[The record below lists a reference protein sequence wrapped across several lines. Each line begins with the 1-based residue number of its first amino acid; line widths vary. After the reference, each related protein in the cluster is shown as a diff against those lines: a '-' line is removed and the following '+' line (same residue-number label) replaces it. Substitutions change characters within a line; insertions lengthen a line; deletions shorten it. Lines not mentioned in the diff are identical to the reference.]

1 MSVPEREPFI
11 QVPAALNLLVHPDY
25 RSSYLETYLAIR
37 SRVTLSPASEHYSR
51 CFPGIESIGERYG
64 QTRTTVC
71 EAIAWLE
78 ANAYLYKQ
86 RRRRDSNL
94 YTIILRREW
103 FIQLRDSE
111 GLDCAKQKYEAWLE
125 EQRVEARGRNSAG
138 VSRAEICR
146 PSRNTL
152 KSEMKDIKK
161 SSPGSGPPDVI
172 PRGTSRGL
180 PSKKSSPAD
189 PDLDPEDLK
198 PLTTHTPELNVGGK
212 APTASLPPGPFPRRK
227 DLIDLDPTVTPEDWD
242 ARVVVAKAKAARML
256 EEEEAKKKGG
266 A

>member
-1 MSVPEREPFI
+1 MERERFVA
-11 QVPAALNLLVHPDY
+11 VPVTLNVLCHPDY

-37 SRVTLSPASEHYSR
+37 SRVNLSPVNDNYSR
-51 CFPGIESIGERYG
+51 CFPGIGTIGEKFG
-64 QTRTTVC
+64 QTRTTVI

-78 ANAYLYKQ
+78 ANGYLYKQ

-94 YTIILRREW
+94 YTIVLRREW
-103 FIQLRDSE
+103 FIQIRDAE

-125 EQRVEARGRNSAG
+125 EQLVEARGRNSAG

-146 PSRNTL
+146 PSHDTL

-161 SSPGSGPPDVI
+161 SSPSSGLPDVI
-172 PRGTSRGL
+172 PRGTSRSL
-180 PSKKSSPAD
+180 PSEKSFPAD
-189 PDLDPEDLK
+189 PDLDQEDVK
-198 PLTTHTPELNVGGK
+198 PLTTHTPELDVGGK
-212 APTASLPPGPFPRRK
+212 APTAPPPPNPFPRRK
-227 DLIDLDPTVTPEDWD
+227 DLVDLDPGMTPKEWD
-242 ARVVVAKAKAARML
+242 ARFAAAKAKAARML